1 MNLDEV
7 IAKHTMAL
15 LRGNAKVVLA
25 SQVKTIVEDFC
36 KIQRELMCVR
46 VMKTENTNIVD
57 ILNVLS
63 NSPLA
68 SDSKD

>member
-7 IAKHTMAL
+7 IARHTMAL

-36 KIQRELMCVR
+36 KIQKKLVYKEIMDNPSVHFER
-46 VMKTENTNIVD
+46 
-57 ILNVLS
+57 NVV
-63 NSPLA
+63 NAPLA